1 MGTTRVWKGN
11 DSSTPN
17 DYSVVGNWDTPVGA
31 NAVPE
36 AGDTVVIP
44 PGSGSITA
52 GLAQSGVELISFRVE
67 PGYNG
72 RIGIRGTSGAG
83 PTYLQIDLLTDT
95 GICELSTTN
104 YCYLN
109 IGSADTDVTV
119 FSAAGGTIGACGTCL
134 VGTAIQTLSV
144 HNGYVAL
151 AAHTGNLAD
160 CDDIQLRGNSLLY
173 RGAGAG
179 SSAATI
185 MGGTLL
191 DAGGITQC
199 DIYSG
204 RYRSIES
211 APLTTLNVYGGSC
224 VLNSTD
230 TVGTVNLKGT
240 GASVDLTQSGLARTI
255 TNFNYDEG
263 RLVKTPATTITNFN
277 ISSLA
282 FNMSCSTLR

>member
-1 MGTTRVWKGN
+1 MATRVWKGN

-17 DYSVVGNWDTPVGA
+17 DYSVAGNWDT
-31 NAVPE
+31 AVPT

-52 GLAQSGVELISFRVE
+52 GLAQHGVELASFRVE

-83 PTYLQIDLLTDT
+83 PTYLRIDIADNGT
-95 GICELSTTN
+95 CELSTTN

-109 IGSADTDVTV
+109 IEGADTDITV
-119 FSAAGGTIGACGTCL
+119 FNAAGGTIGDYGTCL
-134 VGTAIQTLSV
+134 LGTAIQTLSV

-179 SSAATI
+179 NSAATI
-185 MGGTLL
+185 MGGTLI
-191 DAGGITQC
+191 DAGGVTQC

-211 APLTTLNVYGGSC
+211 APLTTLNAYGGNC
-224 VLNSTD
+224 VLNSTT

-240 GASVDLTQSGLARTI
+240 GASIDLTQSGLARTI

>member
-1 MGTTRVWKGN
+1 MATRVWKGN

-17 DYSVVGNWDTPVGA
+17 DYSVAGNWDT
-31 NAVPE
+31 AVPT

-44 PGSGSITA
+44 AGSGSITA

-83 PTYLQIDLLTDT
+83 PTYLQIDLVNDT

-119 FSAAGGTIGACGTCL
+119 FSAAGGTIGDYGTCL
-134 VGTAIQTLSV
+134 LGTAIQTLSV

-185 MGGTLL
+185 MGGTLI
-191 DAGGITQC
+191 DSGGIAQC

-211 APLTTLNVYGGSC
+211 AALTTLNVYGGSC
-224 VLNSTD
+224 VLNSTA